1 MKARFFAL
9 VDRVKMYP
17 FTSFLIVALLAMAA
31 VVVFRPANNGVVKA
45 TDPSGL
51 VSQPSAPAPAT
62 GNSTGV
68 SAPVPVG
75 TTTFCLRLDGRE
87 NGHLPALMGS
97 AAQNAY
103 ANGLNGS
110 NWSLPANSTGSE
122 PYGLMAD
129 GRIFAKVS
137 FLKQYGMIQFAEV
150 KCDATG
156 WMAEKMTAATIGGE
170 EALVFQLK

>member
-1 MKARFFAL
+1 MKVNFVDAIAWLKAKWFTVFLFL
-9 VDRVKMYP
+9 V
-17 FTSFLIVALLAMAA
+17 IVALIVIVL
-31 VVVFRPANNGVVKA
+31 FRPANNGVATA
-45 TDPSGL
+45 TDPSTL
-51 VSQPSAPAPAT
+51 IVQPTTPVPG
-62 GNSTGV
+62 GNSTGI

-75 TTTFCLRLDGRE
+75 TTTFCIRLDGRE

-110 NWSLPANSTGSE
+110 NWSLPATSSGSE
-122 PYGLMAD
+122 PYGVMAD

-137 FLKQYGMIQFAEV
+137 FLKQYGMLTFAEI

-156 WMAEKMTAATIGGE
+156 WMAEKMTTATIGGE

>member
-1 MKARFFAL
+1 MKVWQLNAITWLKAKWFTIFLFL
-9 VDRVKMYP
+9 V
-17 FTSFLIVALLAMAA
+17 IVALIVIVL
-31 VVVFRPANNGVVKA
+31 FRPANNGVVKA
-45 TDPSGL
+45 SDPSGL
-51 VSQPSAPAPAT
+51 VTQPAISAPG
-62 GNSTGV
+62 GNSTGI
-68 SAPVPVG
+68 SAPIPTG
-75 TTTFCLRLDGRE
+75 TTTFCIRLDGRE

-122 PYGLMAD
+122 PYGVMAD

-137 FLKQYGMIQFAEV
+137 FLKQYSMVSFAEV

-156 WMAEKMTAATIGGE
+156 WIAEKMTPAKIGGE
-170 EALVFQLK
+170 DALVFQLK